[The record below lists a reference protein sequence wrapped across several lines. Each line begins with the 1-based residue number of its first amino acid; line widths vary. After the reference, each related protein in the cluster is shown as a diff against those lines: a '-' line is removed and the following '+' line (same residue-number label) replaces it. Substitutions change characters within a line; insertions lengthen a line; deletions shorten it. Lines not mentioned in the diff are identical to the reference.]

1 MSRTADG
8 DFLATLSREV
18 WLLEVLLLAVVPII
32 LGSVA
37 LLPVA
42 QEGLVFQRESPTL
55 LAAYTAYF
63 VHFDAAH
70 LLGNVATYLAVVPVA
85 YLLAVLSGR
94 RQLFW
99 TTWLTLLVAFPFALS
114 AMQLSFPDARTL
126 LGFSGI
132 NAGFVGLLCFLV
144 VSYAGTTLAA
154 GIEERDAPALL
165 FWTVGLISWVTLPP
179 RAWRVELAALAV
191 CTGLAY
197 LASALS
203 RVGLPTRAGI
213 RAAVTRPG
221 YAELAVAGLCVL
233 LAYPFLGFGART
245 SLVTANGVFDVYIHL
260 LGYCLAF
267 IVVYVFVIGVEQ
279 GTLQ

>member
-8 DFLATLSREV
+8 GFLTHLSREV
-18 WLLEVLLLAVVPII
+18 RLLEVLLLAAVPIV
-32 LGSVA
+32 LGGVA

-42 QEGLVFQRESPTL
+42 REELVFQRESPTL
-55 LAAYTAYF
+55 VAAYTAYF
-63 VHFDAAH
+63 VHLDATH

-99 TTWLTLLVAFPFALS
+99 TTWITLLVAFPFALS

-132 NAGFVGLLCFLV
+132 NAGFVGLLCFLLI
-144 VSYAGTTLAA
+144 SYAGATLAG
-154 GIEERDAPALL
+154 GIDERDAPALL

-179 RAWRVELAALAV
+179 RAWRVELAALTV

-203 RVGLPTRAGI
+203 RVGLPTRAGV
-213 RAAVTRPG
+213 RAALTRPG

-233 LAYPFLGFGART
+233 FAYPFLGFGGRR
-245 SLVTANGVFDVYIHL
+245 SPVTADGVFDVYIHL

-267 IVVYVFVIGVEQ
+267 IVVYVFVFAVEQ
-279 GTLQ
+279 E

>member
-1 MSRTADG
+1 M
-8 DFLATLSREV
+8 
-18 WLLEVLLLAVVPII
+18 
-32 LGSVA
+32 
-37 LLPVA
+37 
-42 QEGLVFQRESPTL
+42 
-55 LAAYTAYF
+55 
-63 VHFDAAH
+63 
-70 LLGNVATYLAVVPVA
+70 
-85 YLLAVLSGR
+85 LSGR

-179 RAWRVELAALAV
+179 RAWRVELA
-191 CTGLAY
+191 
-197 LASALS
+197 
-203 RVGLPTRAGI
+203 
-213 RAAVTRPG
+213 
-221 YAELAVAGLCVL
+221 ELAVAGLCVL
-233 LAYPFLGFGART
+233 LAYPFLGFGAQT
-245 SLVTANGVFDVYIHL
+245 SLVTGDGVFDVYIHL

-267 IVVYVFVIGVEQ
+267 IVVYVFV
-279 GTLQ
+279 LLADDL